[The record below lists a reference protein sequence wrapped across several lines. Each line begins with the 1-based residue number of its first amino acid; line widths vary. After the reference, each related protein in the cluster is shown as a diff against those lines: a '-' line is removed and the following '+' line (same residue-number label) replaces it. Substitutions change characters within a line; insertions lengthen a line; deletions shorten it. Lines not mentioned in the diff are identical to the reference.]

1 MDALQLYDKTS
12 IECSKK
18 VANNYST
25 SFSFGIK
32 LISSELRWA
41 IYGIY
46 GMVRCADEIVDTFYH
61 TQQKE
66 LLLKFKEETY
76 LAIEQG
82 ISLNPILHS
91 FQKAANQFGIGKEL
105 IEPFFESMEMDL
117 HKTAYSNE
125 GYREYIYG
133 SAEVVGLMCLKVFVK
148 GDMQH
153 YEQLKPYAKALGA
166 AFQKVNFLR
175 DLKDDFEDR
184 SRTYFPHVDFKAFEE
199 DVKINIILDIKND
212 FKLAFEG
219 IQKLPV
225 SCKLGVYTAY
235 IYYLKLLD
243 KIELTPA
250 SVLIGKR
257 IRIPNSQKVSLLFKS
272 FLAYKI
278 NAL

>member
-1 MDALQLYDKTS
+1 MNPLELYDKTA

-25 SFSFGIK
+25 SFSLGIK
-32 LISSELRWA
+32 LISPELRWA

-46 GMVRCADEIVDTFYH
+46 GMVRYADEIVDTFYH

-76 LAIEQG
+76 LAIELG
-82 ISLNPILHS
+82 ISLNPVLHS
-91 FQKAANQFGIGKEL
+91 FQKAANQYGIGKEL

-117 HKTAYSNE
+117 YKKSYSDE
-125 GYREYIYG
+125 GYKEYIYG

-148 GDMQH
+148 GDNQQ
-153 YEQLKPYAKALGA
+153 YEELKPYAKSLGA

-175 DLKDDFEDR
+175 DLKDDFQDR
-184 SRTYFPHVDFKAFEE
+184 SRTYFPNVDFRAFEE
-199 DVKINIILDIKND
+199 DVKSQIIQDIKYD
-212 FKLAFEG
+212 FKLALEG
-219 IQKLPV
+219 IQRLPV

-235 IYYLKLLD
+235 VYYLKLLD
-243 KIELTPA
+243 KIELTPS
-250 SVLIGKR
+250 SVLMGKR
-257 IRIPNSQKVSLLFKS
+257 IRIPNSMKLSLMFRT

-278 NAL
+278 NVL